1 MNMNRATRQ
10 QNAEMLGRACR
21 SRRDSV
27 TNRWWKLYENDA
39 GCKVMFNGL
48 YLISALYGNDGDASE
63 QSIHFNQGGQLE
75 ALESSNTEHH
85 FKAMLGGLY
94 GLCKQYPE
102 GFFAHLQSQLPDIR
116 VISGIRERVQ
126 IFAYGGTRLQTWEEW
141 ARNIIMMDDEAKAD
155 QMNVR
160 IGGKKLRKIL
170 TEHQRTELE
179 EQLEALHGERHYI
192 LGKGWVTLAGGMTYQ
207 YCVKREVN

>member
-1 MNMNRATRQ
+1 
-10 QNAEMLGRACR
+10 
-21 SRRDSV
+21 
-27 TNRWWKLYENDA
+27 
-39 GCKVMFNGL
+39 
-48 YLISALYGNDGDASE
+48 SALYGNDGDASE